1 MNVIWAYL
9 RNRGTWEDMLRE
21 KDTNPKGKSE
31 ILKILSG
38 ADEAVV
44 VMILS
49 DKGRGAKGFT

>member
-1 MNVIWAYL
+1 
-9 RNRGTWEDMLRE
+9 MLRE

-31 ILKILSG
+31 ILMFLSG